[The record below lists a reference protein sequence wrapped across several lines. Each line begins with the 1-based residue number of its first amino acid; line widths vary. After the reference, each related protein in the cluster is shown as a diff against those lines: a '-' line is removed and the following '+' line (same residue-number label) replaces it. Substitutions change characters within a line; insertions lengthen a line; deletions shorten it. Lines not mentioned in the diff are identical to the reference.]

1 MKIELVSIEKRF
13 NFDIKEIKQR
23 YEDEILRLTAEN
35 DELKSVIE
43 QPLYSKST
51 VASDKFSQ
59 SINQKMELHNIT
71 TEKEYFRN
79 HYSTMKA
86 KYDELIVKFVEEETK
101 LRALIL
107 KNQEIIDHWTNRQY
121 STAE

>member
-1 MKIELVSIEKRF
+1 MY
-13 NFDIKEIKQR
+13 N
-23 YEDEILRLTAEN
+23 
-35 DELKSVIE
+35 
-43 QPLYSKST
+43 KST
-51 VASDKFSQ
+51 GASDKLSQ
-59 SINQKMELHNIT
+59 SITQKMELQNLT

-107 KNQEIIDHWTNRQY
+107 KNQEIVDHWSNRQY
-121 STAE
+121 STVE